1 MITSQSKNSYFS
13 REQNVFNFSSF
24 FFDRSLLAS
33 KSIELPTP
41 NASTAAAQAGVSGV
55 GGGGVTLA
63 IDPTLAAMGWDLDW
77 DLSTDWEKML
87 IGNGGGKAEEGWEG
101 DLNFSSG
108 VEEGESS
115 L

>member
-1 MITSQSKNSYFS
+1 MLSK
-13 REQNVFNFSSF
+13 SSLLTQDQFLSNIF
-24 FFDRSLLAS
+24 FLDRSLLAS

-87 IGNGGGKAEEGWEG
+87 IGNGDAKVEEGWEG
-101 DLNFSSG
+101 DFNFSSG
-108 VEEGESS
+108 VEEGK
-115 L
+115 